1 MENYHHIL
9 VAVDYSEHC
18 RFVAEKARRLASLYQ
33 AKLSLVH
40 ILDNIPM
47 PQAQYG
53 TVIPLHQKS
62 DNEPLESEKSK
73 LLRLGKELGISA
85 ENCWLVWGLPTRE
98 ITSFAGQINVDLIV
112 VGSHGRHGIALL
124 LGSTANGVLHH
135 AQCDVLSVRLKDGLN

>member
-9 VAVDYSEHC
+9 VTVDHSEHDC
-18 RFVAEKARRLASLYQ
+18 FVVDKAKQLASLHN
-33 AKLSLVH
+33 AKLSLLH

-47 PQAQYG
+47 PQVQYG
-53 TVIPLHQKS
+53 TVIALDQKT

-73 LLRLGKELGISA
+73 LIRLGEELAISI

-98 ITSFAGQINVDLIV
+98 ITTFAEQSHADLIV

-135 AQCDVLSVRLKDGLN
+135 AKCDVLSVRLKDV